1 MTPMTVQPAPPPRTV
16 LDPAGVGAGSLAAVA
31 SELIG
36 PLSTAATPQPVPLE
50 PAPPG
55 PVPGQPQ
62 GLAQAVVNVATRYP
76 LALFTLLTDLQ
87 GETLTV
93 VAGTRLASGPAQP
106 QPAVTFAP
114 YSAAGT
120 ALVAVVPVVDA
131 KGTAGPF
138 TVLAQ
143 GTRVANDGSAAVQ
156 LTAQELAGVVRVD
169 LVQGQLGRLLTVL
182 LDEKGRMRRTG
193 RQVRAMRALAAAAGN
208 ALDRIGGDLCCP
220 RFSDELFWDAQRLT
234 PGTRPLLP
242 PGTREDDASY
252 RARLRVLRGVR
263 LPSPPWIDSVVN
275 GPGGAGTPGAGFMA
289 DVGLSTRV
297 TVDDSVNPQLLAMRL
312 VAPGEP
318 GTVEALLDAIR
329 RVHLI
334 WPAGSTTGD
343 TLHGQRLLPPDAVA
357 AITTQRAAL
366 ATWQLPDGQP
376 VAPALAAALSQLN
389 DRCVLLSARPWARV
403 TAGQSDTGGSRFELG
418 LGALLAAPT
427 AAQLDAAV
435 SAATK
440 LNDPTLVPKPRS
452 ADPAGTWLL
461 DACGLRTAEQGS
473 DGSVFVST
481 APMGSLIIDVTP
493 STEAATPLT
502 LTARLASA
510 ADANHDVPMVAVI
523 RALGT
528 QQLTPAASTSTLLS
542 AAQPTT
548 AVPGLATAL
557 ASRGLP
563 GVNAVADFVRQLGS
577 FSARDY
583 AIFDLGA
590 ARTSAAI
597 ATPAQLSSLLTL
609 ASQAGASSV
618 VALATG
624 TGTLAL
630 MFGVAGLPLA
640 GANLAAQH
648 TLVYRW
654 QVRALDTLAPAG
666 LQPRRGSTVTV
677 PFAGQGISVVSCL
690 VSQRSGANDPYE
702 WRATLPD
709 GVLLTL
715 HQYEHL
721 LNIVELVTPVGV
733 RADTVAIRT
742 QHVDVDGSGKATPL
756 TPAAA
761 RSYRHYRLARSA
773 RAGQEHQT

>member
-1 MTPMTVQPAPPPRTV
+1 M

-36 PLSTAATPQPVPLE
+36 PLSTAATPQPVPLQ
-50 PAPPG
+50 PAPS
-55 PVPGQPQ
+55 GQPM

-76 LALFTLLTDLQ
+76 LALFTLLTDLN

-93 VAGTRLASGPAQP
+93 TPGIQLASGPQQP

-120 ALVAVVPVVDA
+120 ALVAVVPAVDA
-131 KGTAGPF
+131 KGAAGPF

-143 GTRVANDGSAAVQ
+143 GTRVASDGFAAVQ
-156 LTAQELAGVVRVD
+156 LTVQELAGVVRVD

-193 RQVRAMRALAAAAGN
+193 RQIRAMRALAAATGN
-208 ALDRIGGDLCCP
+208 ALDRIGGDLSCP
-220 RFSDELFWDAQRLT
+220 RFSDELFWDAQRFT
-234 PGTRPLLP
+234 PGTRPLQP

-275 GPGGAGTPGAGFMA
+275 GPGGAGTSGAGFMA
-289 DVGLSTRV
+289 DAGLSTRV
-297 TVDDSVNPQLLAMRL
+297 TVDESVNPQLLAMRL

-343 TLHGQRLLPPDAVA
+343 TLHGQRLLPPDVVA
-357 AITTQRAAL
+357 AVTKQRAAL

-389 DRCVLLSARPWARV
+389 DRCVQLNARPWARV

-418 LGALLAAPT
+418 LGALLAAPA

-435 SAATK
+435 SAATI
-440 LNDPTLVPKPRS
+440 LNDPALVPEPRS
-452 ADPAGTWLL
+452 ADPAGAWLL

-473 DGSVFVST
+473 DGTVFVST
-481 APMGSLIIDVTP
+481 APMGSLTIDVTP
-493 STEAATPLT
+493 GAEAATPLT
-502 LTARLASA
+502 MTARLASA

-523 RALGT
+523 RALAS
-528 QQLTPAASTSTLLS
+528 QQLTSAADTSALLS

-563 GVNAVADFVRQLGS
+563 GVTAVADFVRQLSS
-577 FSARDY
+577 FAARDY
-583 AIFDLGA
+583 AIFDLGS

-597 ATPAQLSSLLTL
+597 ATPTQLTSLLTL

-624 TGTLAL
+624 SGTLAL

-654 QVRALDTLAPAG
+654 QVRALAQDPTSTPAG
-666 LQPRRGSTVTV
+666 LQPLRGSTVTV

-690 VSQRSGANDPYE
+690 VSQRTGANDPYE

-721 LNIVELVTPVGV
+721 LNIVELATPVGV

-773 RAGQEHQT
+773 QAGQENQT